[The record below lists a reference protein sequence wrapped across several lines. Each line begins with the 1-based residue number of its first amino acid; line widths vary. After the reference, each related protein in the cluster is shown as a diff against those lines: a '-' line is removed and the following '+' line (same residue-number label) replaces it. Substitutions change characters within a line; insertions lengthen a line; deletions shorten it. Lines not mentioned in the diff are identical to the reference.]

1 MASNVFTLKSSR
13 HLAFLLT
20 GACVTG
26 ENREIKQS
34 CNSEFVS
41 MSETGPTPIYL
52 PPAADGRQSVT
63 AAGVQRGVCRLLKAH
78 GFAVLTEFTLA
89 TGRRADVAALKA
101 DGTVWIIEIKSS
113 PEDFYVDNKWPE
125 YRDYCDALYFAVPTT
140 LDASILPDD
149 AGLVV
154 ADSYGAEILRQ
165 APPHPLV
172 AARRKA
178 ITVSFAR
185 VAAQRLH
192 GLWDP

>member
-1 MASNVFTLKSSR
+1 MSN
-13 HLAFLLT
+13 
-20 GACVTG
+20 
-26 ENREIKQS
+26 N
-34 CNSEFVS
+34 
-41 MSETGPTPIYL
+41 GPSPVYF
-52 PPAADGRQSVT
+52 PPAPDGRQSVT
-63 AAGVQRGVCRLLKAH
+63 AASVQRGVCRLLRDH

-101 DGTVWIIEIKSS
+101 DGTFWIVEIKSS

-125 YRDYCDALYFAVPTT
+125 YRQYCDALFFAVPPT
-140 LDASILPDD
+140 LDVGILPQD

-154 ADSYGAEILRQ
+154 ADAFGADILRN
-165 APPHPLV
+165 APQHPLV

-178 ITVSFAR
+178 VTTSFAR

>member
-1 MASNVFTLKSSR
+1 
-13 HLAFLLT
+13 
-20 GACVTG
+20 
-26 ENREIKQS
+26 
-34 CNSEFVS
+34 
-41 MSETGPTPIYL
+41 MSDNGPSPVYF
-52 PPAADGRQSVT
+52 PPAPDGRQSVT
-63 AAGVQRGVCRLLKAH
+63 AAGVQRGVCRLLRDH

-101 DGTVWIIEIKSS
+101 DGTFWIVEIKSS

-125 YRDYCDALYFAVPTT
+125 YRQYCDALFFAVPPT
-140 LDASILPDD
+140 LDVEILPQD

-154 ADSYGAEILRQ
+154 ADAFGADILRN
-165 APPHPLV
+165 APQHPLV

-178 ITVSFAR
+178 VTVSFAR

>member
-1 MASNVFTLKSSR
+1 
-13 HLAFLLT
+13 
-20 GACVTG
+20 
-26 ENREIKQS
+26 
-34 CNSEFVS
+34 
-41 MSETGPTPIYL
+41 MSDNGPSPVYF
-52 PPAADGRQSVT
+52 PPAPDGRQSVT
-63 AAGVQRGVCRLLKAH
+63 AAGVQRGVCRLLRDH

-101 DGTVWIIEIKSS
+101 DGTFWIVEIKSS

-125 YRDYCDALYFAVPTT
+125 YRQYCDALFFAVPPT
-140 LDASILPDD
+140 LDVGILPQD

-154 ADSYGAEILRQ
+154 ADAFGADILRN
-165 APPHPLV
+165 APQHPLV

-178 ITVSFAR
+178 VTVSFAR